1 MPILVAPVASVP
13 LRLARPPAAAPIA
26 ARFSQPLARHRARLL
41 HTRDLLPTCGAAR
54 PPVAL
59 AATANLHRRRGGP
72 RAPSAAA
79 AAGRLP
85 RDPRRPALLSQPP
98 LRPKRR
104 GLVPVRLRVGERPVV
119 GVDDTPPRHAEPA
132 QARLHGR
139 RAWQ

>member
-41 HTRDLLPTCGAAR
+41 HTSDLLPTCGAAR

-59 AATANLHRRRGGP
+59 AATPHLHRRRGGP

-85 RDPRRPALLSQPP
+85 RDPREAKALFQGRRQREPVLLAEVDGEAPHPP
-98 LRPKRR
+98 
-104 GLVPVRLRVGERPVV
+104 
-119 GVDDTPPRHAEPA
+119 PA
-132 QARLHGR
+132 Q
-139 RAWQ
+139 RAQQHA